1 MTRGASASLGP
12 ALRSLRPQS
21 TPRHFLHENRETSEA
36 PTTVY
41 RGRSAGKG
49 DRRTARMHVSEESD
63 SGVVPMKHSNKD
75 RRSSAESAEGRPL
88 VKENT
93 HPSHTCPTQCGKRVS
108 QGWMGV
114 RRAAYRFAA
123 MYPRQEPYA
132 LMSARTDPCG
142 GQRATAVPTA
152 TPEMCMKTKDK
163 ATHCPTQKA
172 TFPPGC
178 MPFYTA
184 IQEFCSNCRL
194 LGALRTLGNESFASK
209 CRKLEGG

>member
-36 PTTVY
+36 PATVY

-132 LMSARTDPCG
+132 LMSARTDLCRG
-142 GQRATAVPTA
+142 YQATGIPTA
-152 TPEMCMKTKDK
+152 TPSTVPSMEGNGNRRNRVRLESTVSNAPDSSMDSPSAK
-163 ATHCPTQKA
+163 AERTSLP
-172 TFPPGC
+172 
-178 MPFYTA
+178 M
-184 IQEFCSNCRL
+184 L
-194 LGALRTLGNESFASK
+194 LGAKSSERICTTLGF
-209 CRKLEGG
+209 

>member
-21 TPRHFLHENRETSEA
+21 TPRHFLHENRETLEA
-36 PTTVY
+36 PVTVY

-63 SGVVPMKHSNKD
+63 SGVVRMKHSNQD
-75 RRSSAESAEGRPL
+75 RRSSAESAEGRPR

-93 HPSHTCPTQCGKRVS
+93 HPSHTRPTPCGKRVS

-123 MYPRQEPYA
+123 MYPRQEPYGA
-132 LMSARTDPCG
+132 VKLVDVLAGASPARADRPVGT
-142 GQRATAVPTA
+142 VVIL
-152 TPEMCMKTKDK
+152 
-163 ATHCPTQKA
+163 H
-172 TFPPGC
+172 
-178 MPFYTA
+178 
-184 IQEFCSNCRL
+184 
-194 LGALRTLGNESFASK
+194 LG
-209 CRKLEGG
+209 